1 MIETT
6 DNKTR
11 IFGMNMKKPT
21 QLSSSDDSIEDKL
34 SPDKL
39 SSNEQDLEKE
49 EDKGRD
55 NTFESLGM
63 TILSSSI

>member
-11 IFGMNMKKPT
+11 IFGMSMKKPT

-34 SPDKL
+34 SPNKL
-39 SSNEQDLEKE
+39 SSNEEDLEKE

>member
-1 MIETT
+1 
-6 DNKTR
+6 
-11 IFGMNMKKPT
+11 MNMKKPT

-34 SPDKL
+34 SPNKL
-39 SSNEQDLEKE
+39 SSNEEDLEKE